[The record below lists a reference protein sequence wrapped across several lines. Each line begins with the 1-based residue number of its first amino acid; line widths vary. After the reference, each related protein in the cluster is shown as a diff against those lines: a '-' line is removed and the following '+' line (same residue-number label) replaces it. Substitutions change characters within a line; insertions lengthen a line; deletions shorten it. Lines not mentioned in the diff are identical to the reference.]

1 MNNMQSSQENFDF
14 QNIFGT
20 YNDLDLDFLYTE
32 DQLEDTPNL
41 IQKTKNPIIPTVKD
55 NTNILPLE
63 LLQNINTNKGSQ
75 TLKKE
80 TNNEDN
86 NQKKFKKTNNK
97 TQDHQKTQ
105 DKNTNTDTNTNT
117 NHDTKKNTNIKPS
130 EGTKKNTNININ
142 DKKNQD
148 SSQKKNQNKKTN
160 PMTNK
165 NSIKRNKINIFED
178 PNIEMTK
185 KEKQILRP
193 LSKKEMKKLPKKQIA
208 ERKKARDRVIARY
221 HRKKEKEE
229 KEKLESEINELEKD
243 SLELNKKI
251 SEYEKK
257 NNKLKQRISR
267 QKLKLKATIARQRR
281 LNQSGDRNQRNQRNQ
296 TDFIFDFSVF
306 PNQDNDYPQNYSKK
320 REKNQ
325 SKGFG
330 FQLVYK

>member
-1 MNNMQSSQENFDF
+1 MDNAPSSQENFDF
-14 QNIFGT
+14 PNIFGT
-20 YNDLDLDFLYTE
+20 YNDLDLDFLSTE
-32 DQLEDTPNL
+32 DQLEAIPNL
-41 IQKTKNPIIPTVKD
+41 IQETKNPILQTTKD

-63 LLQNINTNKGSQ
+63 LPQNTNTNKGSQ
-75 TLKKE
+75 TLKKD
-80 TNNEDN
+80 TKNEDHN
-86 NQKKFKKTNNK
+86 KNKSKK
-97 TQDHQKTQ
+97 TQDHKKTQ
-105 DKNTNTDTNTNT
+105 DKNTNTNTNTNT
-117 NHDTKKNTNIKPS
+117 NH
-130 EGTKKNTNININ
+130 GTKKNTNISLSEDTKKNTSININ
-142 DKKNQD
+142 DEKNQD
-148 SSQKKNQNKKTN
+148 SSQKKNQNKKTK
-160 PMTNK
+160 PKTNK
-165 NSIKRNKINIFED
+165 NSIKKNKINIFQD
-178 PNIEMTK
+178 PNIEMTE

-243 SLELNKKI
+243 SNELNKKI

-281 LNQSGDRNQRNQRNQ
+281 LNQSGNRSQRIQRNQ

-320 REKNQ
+320 RVKTQ